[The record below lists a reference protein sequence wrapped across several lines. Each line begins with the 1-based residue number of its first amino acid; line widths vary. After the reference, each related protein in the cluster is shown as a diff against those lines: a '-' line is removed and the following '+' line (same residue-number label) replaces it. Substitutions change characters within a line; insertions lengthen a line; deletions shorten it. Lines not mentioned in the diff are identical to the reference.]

1 MIPTYQELMRPV
13 LEKAKNGEIKLS
25 AVVEEIS
32 TDLKLTEEELAEM
45 LPSRKQTVIANR
57 IGWAKTYL
65 SKAGLLEVTKRG
77 FFQITKLGEEALS
90 SGQEINNKYLQQFDD
105 FNAFQGQ
112 TSDDKEVETT
122 PTKEDERV
130 TPDEALRAAYEKIND
145 SLSTDLLNRVRT
157 VTPQFFE
164 SLLVDLLVEMGY
176 GGSED
181 GAAHALGKTGDNG
194 VDGVINQDPLG
205 VDQIYIQA
213 KRYASGNNVGA
224 GDIRDFFG
232 ALNLKKASKGI
243 FITTSDFTPSA
254 MQTAKDLGT
263 RIVLINGKELSKLML
278 RYNVGCRD
286 IETLHLKRVDEVFFD
301 N

>member
-1 MIPTYQELMRPV
+1 MIPTYQELMTPV
-13 LEKAKNGEIKLS
+13 LKKAANGEVKLS
-25 AVVEEIS
+25 KVVDEVS
-32 TDLKLTEEELAEM
+32 SDLNLTEEELTEM

-65 SKAGLLEVTKRG
+65 SKAGLIEVTKRG
-77 FFQITKLGEEALS
+77 YFKITKLGEDALS

-112 TSDDKEVETT
+112 TSADTEVDTAL
-122 PTKEDERV
+122 PKEDEHV
-130 TPDEALRAAYEKIND
+130 TPDEALRAAYQKIND

-164 SLLVDLLVEMGY
+164 NLLVELLVEMGY

-213 KRYASGNNVGA
+213 KRYASGNNIGA

-254 MQTAKDLGT
+254 IQTAKDLGT

-286 IETLHLKRVDEVFFD
+286 IETLHLKRVDEDFFD